1 MLWITKAV
9 YCQDY
14 KIDLHF
20 NDGKNGTVDLR
31 DTILQNKRPI
41 FQKLRDREHFKK
53 FKVDMGYACM
63 GERIRPC
70 SRISL

>member
-20 NDGKNGTVDLR
+20 NDGKNGIVDLR
-31 DTILQNKRPI
+31 DTILQDKRPI
-41 FQKLRDREHFKK
+41 FQKLRDINPQALISKRWCMRR
-53 FKVDMGYACM
+53 MG
-63 GERIRPC
+63 
-70 SRISL
+70 